1 MEVVDL
7 SHTSPRDFMTLGCGS
22 LKNIADLSFRPRRV
36 NLLKLNVEEFEDHE
50 REIRADI
57 LNSESL
63 EKVGLHPIVD
73 DTPVFGIDTSS
84 IDLGETKDGSLCAVR
99 GSIVWR
105 YKRGYQYTRYGPFIF
120 HITENNKHVLYNKL
134 RQTYF
139 ASRDEVSAPS
149 LWLMPD
155 RIRNVLER
163 WLQKLVCQSCQDSLL
178 LWDGSLTAWTFD
190 SPVSVLSEML
200 HTARNRGNI
209 ILAFSKKT
217 KLYVADRRIADL
229 IDNRESPCLL
239 KIDEAIRLQYGSSL
253 CFFGRVYAAKL
264 APGCFTF
271 RLDVDREV
279 PEEEGIRAV
288 ERLIGSDLVI
298 ESYPETLRLAH
309 ITTRFSASEVIGMQR
324 YIAENYG
331 MRIVGRPDVRQ
342 VLFGPYAGASHQGLE
357 DEWAYDAYL

>member
-1 MEVVDL
+1 MEVADL
-7 SHTSPRDFMTLGCGS
+7 SYTSPKDLMTLGCGS
-22 LKNIADLSFRPRRV
+22 LKDLVDLSFRPRHV
-36 NLLKLNVEEFEDHE
+36 NSLELSVEDLDYD
-50 REIRADI
+50 REIKADI
-57 LNSESL
+57 VDDERL

-84 IDLGETKDGSLCAVR
+84 IELGETKNGILCAVR
-99 GSIVWR
+99 GSVVWR
-105 YKRGYQYTRYGPFIF
+105 YASGYQYTRYGPFIF
-120 HITENNKHVLYNKL
+120 HITETNKRVLYNKL
-134 RQTYF
+134 RQAYF
-139 ASRDEVSAPS
+139 GSRDDVSAPS
-149 LWLMPD
+149 LWWMPG

-163 WLQKLVCQSCQDSLL
+163 WLQKLVCQSCRDSLL

-200 HTARNRGNI
+200 HAARNKGNV

-217 KLYVADRRIADL
+217 RLYVADHRIADL
-229 IDNRESPCLL
+229 IDDRETPCLL
-239 KIDEAIRLQYGSSL
+239 KIDDAIRLQYGSSL

-264 APGCFTF
+264 APGYFTF

-288 ERLIGSDLVI
+288 ERLIGNDLVI

-342 VLFGPYAGASHQGLE
+342 VLFGPYAGASSQGFGGE
-357 DEWAYDAYL
+357 RVYDAYL